1 MDSDTHACGE
11 RETCSDLLVLDKN
24 KIRAG
29 SGQVVCVTETSNSW
43 SVGVELH
50 QVAWVKPECNRPLKV
65 ILSVQ
70 LFPSAVVNRWVYI
83 KCIIKVSP
91 TIINPSVLSL
101 DPHFTPHFINVQP
114 VVSSWCGC
122 NVLYLCRTAAKG
134 STASQHR
141 EAHFPLI

>member
-1 MDSDTHACGE
+1 MDSDIHACGE
-11 RETCSDLLVLDKN
+11 RETCSNLLVLDKN
-24 KIRAG
+24 KVRAG
-29 SGQVVCVTETSNSW
+29 SGQVVCVTETSNSR

-50 QVAWVKPECNRPLKV
+50 QVAWVKLPRVQQTL

-91 TIINPSVLSL
+91 TIINPSFLSL

-134 STASQHR
+134 STASQRR
-141 EAHFPLI
+141 EADFPLI